1 LSVQDYLE
9 RKKVAETSTKE
20 RIINTASFLFA
31 EKGYRDATNADICS
45 ASDVN
50 IAAINYHFGSKAELY
65 RVVYQELV
73 ERASKIYPLDSG
85 LAWNASAED
94 RLKAFVRAVVNR
106 LNDSG
111 AIGCLHRIHMSE
123 FFDSTGILDDLISE
137 FIEKENKYMKASIKE
152 VLGDDSKDKDVTLSA
167 MSILSQCI
175 FITSE
180 KIGDF
185 IEPDSD
191 EEMSIS
197 IEDIS
202 DHIINMT
209 MYGIKRG

>member
-1 LSVQDYLE
+1 M
-9 RKKVAETSTKE
+9 AENSTKE
-20 RIINTASFLFA
+20 RIINTASSLFA

-45 ASDVN
+45 TADVN

-73 ERASKIYPLDSG
+73 ERASKVYPLDSG
-85 LAWNASAED
+85 LARNASAED

-123 FFDSTGILDDLISE
+123 FFDPSGILDDLISE
-137 FIEKENKYMKASIKE
+137 FIEKDNKYLKSSIKE
-152 VLGDDSKDKDVTLSA
+152 VLGDDSKDKDVTLCA
-167 MSILSQCI
+167 MSILSQCV

-185 IEPDSD
+185 TEPDSD
-191 EEMSIS
+191 EEAGIS

-202 DHIINMT
+202 DHIIDMT
-209 MYGIKRG
+209 MYGIKKG